1 MCDAEGESG
10 REREDRDE
18 RGLSDTNKGECV
30 LSYASGRMS
39 KRSMMISASWVLM
52 GAKGP
57 GVRDIGGGQGQREK
71 DIYIYIYI
79 YRERERGRGRESR
92 DRVRDIGAGERGTER
107 EGREMCRN
115 RNIQR

>member
-1 MCDAEGESG
+1 VCDAEGESG
-10 REREDRDE
+10 REREDRYE

-57 GVRDIGGGQGQREK
+57 GVRE
-71 DIYIYIYI
+71 
-79 YRERERGRGRESR
+79 RERER
-92 DRVRDIGAGERGTER
+92 DRER
-107 EGREMCRN
+107 ERER
-115 RNIQR
+115 